1 MGHPSIP
8 ILSLPSFHPRK
19 VKAKLI
25 ITKWTKF
32 YATAWRRNYLSTW
45 IRSSA
50 RHIRVVDVC
59 FEASQPQI
67 AQPNCARRMPFLA
80 RFFKI
85 CTLTL
90 VSPFSSWDVPYHT
103 SGWNA
108 PPPPHATAVW
118 SVLRPLVAAQHLN
131 TKGILQN
138 IRSVARVQPEKN
150 RLTLISTISRC
161 APLTVGLCV

>member
-108 PPPPHATAVW
+108 PPPPTPPPSDPFCA
-118 SVLRPLVAAQHLN
+118 LLLLLN
-131 TKGILQN
+131 TSTPKEYSRIFEAL
-138 IRSVARVQPEKN
+138 RVYNQKRTDWRWYLPF
-150 RLTLISTISRC
+150 RDALHS
-161 APLTVGLCV
+161 P